1 VALKTAIISLENIK
15 RILEFYHQNQLKIMN
30 KKVLVID
37 DEIINLNLF
46 KILLRNFDIT
56 LTTAQS
62 GNEGIAYHKEN
73 KFDLILVDYNMP
85 ILNGVQ
91 TLDIL
96 RNHDQINSTYT
107 PILLFTAMESIS
119 IQAWKEFGF
128 NEVLFK
134 PIDKELLN
142 TYINQYLFSNN

>member
-1 VALKTAIISLENIK
+1 
-15 RILEFYHQNQLKIMN
+15 
-30 KKVLVID
+30 
-37 DEIINLNLF
+37 
-46 KILLRNFDIT
+46 
-56 LTTAQS
+56 
-62 GNEGIAYHKEN
+62 
-73 KFDLILVDYNMP
+73 MP

-119 IQAWKEFGF
+119 IKAWKEFGF

>member
-1 VALKTAIISLENIK
+1 
-15 RILEFYHQNQLKIMN
+15 MN

-73 KFDLILVDYNMP
+73 KFDLIL
-85 ILNGVQ
+85 
-91 TLDIL
+91 
-96 RNHDQINSTYT
+96 
-107 PILLFTAMESIS
+107 LFTAMESIS
-119 IQAWKEFGF
+119 IKAWKEFGF